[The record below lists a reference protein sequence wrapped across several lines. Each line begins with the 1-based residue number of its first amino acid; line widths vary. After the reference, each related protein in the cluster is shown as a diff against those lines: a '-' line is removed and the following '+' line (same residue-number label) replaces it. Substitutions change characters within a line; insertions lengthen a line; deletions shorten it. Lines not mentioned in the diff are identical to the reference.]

1 MPAGTIDFEA
11 PSEDLSFSGNG
22 NRIAGMRKRNIRQ
35 FLNRPQGRPE
45 DPDMTMTLRVP
56 RTTATR
62 LKQIAIVENL
72 SLQQLLMLA
81 VDEWLDRRPDM
92 AAVEAS

>member
-1 MPAGTIDFEA
+1 
-11 PSEDLSFSGNG
+11 
-22 NRIAGMRKRNIRQ
+22 MRKRNIRQ